1 MQAMK
6 KIFFC
11 GMFLIVISAV
21 RLTGQED
28 AAPTAP
34 EHSMIA
40 RLDFENGLRPETL
53 AGFELPAKFQRP
65 SPASSANREL
75 GKDEPRLTAGKR
87 GRGLLLE
94 AASLNLFAP
103 SQSGAD
109 DAQWFSARKSAEIA
123 LTPDAPWQG
132 ANALMITVKGET
144 AGEGFETSTK
154 VERAFY
160 AGTTIQAAG
169 FVASLYLKGQGYLK
183 LFLRDAESG
192 AEGEA
197 VYVDLDNTWKR
208 AACLFAYNFPAHKIG
223 AKHDADWQTL
233 MPAGLPPEA
242 KLELIAETTD
252 ALAMTFMAD
261 GLQLEKREQSRV
273 AAGAGLSPMNW
284 MPGGAPRALEKLH
297 FAVTDAYFA
306 DWRKNGTISFW
317 FQPGWEIS
325 DDSREMI
332 FNVSSNLMLL
342 RHNSGKMQFMPTG
355 VQFTPD
361 DWRGQW
367 HHLAVT
373 WNQADEHIFYL
384 DGYEYAQKEGVKKSM
399 QKARALW
406 FGEDERGETAPNGV
420 IDEVALFQVA
430 LTPEQIKALAEGM
443 ELPAL
448 PKNSAP
454 AAQVQPEATPEAA
467 AKTEPDAEIGAEEG
481 APSVN

>member
-34 EHSMIA
+34 EHSMIV

-169 FVASLYLKGQGYLK
+169 FVASLYLKGQGYL
-183 LFLRDAESG
+183 
-192 AEGEA
+192 
-197 VYVDLDNTWKR
+197 
-208 AACLFAYNFPAHKIG
+208 
-223 AKHDADWQTL
+223 
-233 MPAGLPPEA
+233 
-242 KLELIAETTD
+242 
-252 ALAMTFMAD
+252 
-261 GLQLEKREQSRV
+261 
-273 AAGAGLSPMNW
+273 
-284 MPGGAPRALEKLH
+284 
-297 FAVTDAYFA
+297 
-306 DWRKNGTISFW
+306 
-317 FQPGWEIS
+317 
-325 DDSREMI
+325 
-332 FNVSSNLMLL
+332 
-342 RHNSGKMQFMPTG
+342 
-355 VQFTPD
+355 
-361 DWRGQW
+361 
-367 HHLAVT
+367 
-373 WNQADEHIFYL
+373 
-384 DGYEYAQKEGVKKSM
+384 
-399 QKARALW
+399 
-406 FGEDERGETAPNGV
+406 
-420 IDEVALFQVA
+420 
-430 LTPEQIKALAEGM
+430 
-443 ELPAL
+443 
-448 PKNSAP
+448 
-454 AAQVQPEATPEAA
+454 
-467 AKTEPDAEIGAEEG
+467 
-481 APSVN
+481 